1 MQPSNP
7 CSIRSNYLYP
17 RTSRKMLTTIAPLVV
32 PMRRNRGGL
41 LTYHTIK
48 EAAMHIRMD
57 NSTI

>member
-1 MQPSNP
+1 
-7 CSIRSNYLYP
+7 
-17 RTSRKMLTTIAPLVV
+17 MLTTIAPLVV